1 MRRMATSPDKA
12 DEVQE
17 GATMKWIGEMTT
29 TGESV
34 VLAVAALVFIF
45 FVIAVATFLNSR
57 TKRFRRFLNAPPSP
71 STVPWSRE
79 YGEQMLSSWNQ
90 FWPESRFIEIDGL
103 KLHYLQAG
111 KGQDLVLLHGIGA
124 SVYVWR
130 YLFAGLSMPGGAEH
144 FRVTAIDLLG
154 FGKSAKPRT
163 GDYGLD
169 RQTEVIAKA
178 IALLDLE
185 NPLVIG
191 SSMGGSIALWLGK
204 KYPKLFPKLMVLA
217 PHTESSLIPRT
228 AKYLTVMRPLLKKFV
243 NRDSFRLFLG
253 YVLARRSL
261 ITDELVDAYL
271 EPFLDKGE
279 GLNAFFLATSLLS
292 DRRLPR
298 ELFDVQSDVQVVYG
312 EKDFMV
318 SRKSVEIL
326 TSTLPRAELITHPE
340 GGHHV
345 MEDEPIWLCDKII
358 SFAAKETVDR

>member
-1 MRRMATSPDKA
+1 MNWLESSP
-12 DEVQE
+12 
-17 GATMKWIGEMTT
+17 TPT
-29 TGESV
+29 TGEWV
-34 VLAVAALVFIF
+34 VLAVAAMVFVF

-57 TKRFRRFLNAPPSP
+57 TRKFRRFLRRPPSP

-111 KGQDLVLLHGIGA
+111 TGPDLVLLHGIGA

-130 YLFAGLSMPGGAEH
+130 YLFAGLSKPDGTEH

-154 FGKSAKPRT
+154 FGKSAKPRH

-169 RQTEVIAKA
+169 RQTEVVAKA
-178 IALLDLE
+178 IALLNLQE
-185 NPLVIG
+185 RLVIG

-204 KYPKLFPKLMVLA
+204 KYPNLFPKLVVLA
-217 PHTESSLIPRT
+217 PHTESSLVPST
-228 AKYLTVMRPLLKKFV
+228 AKYLSVMRPLLKRFV

-298 ELFDVQSDVQVVYG
+298 ELYDVQSHILVVYG

-318 SRKSVEIL
+318 SRKSVETL
-326 TSTLPRAELITHPE
+326 TETLPHAELLTHPD
-340 GGHHV
+340 GGHHL
-345 MEDEPIWLCDKII
+345 MEDEPIWLCERII
-358 SFAAKETVDR
+358 EFAHGSDHV